1 MAITGH
7 EFKSL
12 ARGSTGAIATPGTAN
27 IFTVPANQR
36 WEVHSASLIVTV
48 AVGTTSFFFEISDT
62 AGANFQQFNPRF
74 SGGAGGL
81 SFLVELAPRTI
92 TNVNPSA
99 PTSLLGGT
107 VLRNTLFLRKF
118 EAGQILRVNNVAGL
132 LPITNVF
139 FEVTGILET
148 TI

>member
-12 ARGSTGAIATPGTAN
+12 ARGSTGVIATPGTAN

-48 AVGTTSFFFEISDT
+48 AVGTTIFFFEISDT

-74 SGGAGGL
+74 SGGAGGI
-81 SFLVELAPRTI
+81 SFLLDLAPRTV
-92 TNVNPSA
+92 TNVNPNV
-99 PTSLLGGT
+99 PVSLLGGV
-107 VLRNTLFLRKF
+107 VLTNTLFLRKF
-118 EAGQILRVNNVAGL
+118 EAGQILRVNNVGGGQ
-132 LPITNVF
+132 PITDIL